1 MRQRRLTTERTCWSS
16 LIGCCVALAYV
27 GISHAADSA
36 PSPTEA
42 STQSSA
48 EPSFDVEAYDVD
60 GAAILPQ
67 VEIEKAVYAFMGP
80 GRTRDDVEHARAA
93 LEKAYHDRGYQS
105 VVVEVPAQTVADSV
119 VRLHVVEAAVGRLR
133 VTGSRYF
140 SPDFIR
146 TQTPALKEG
155 QVPDFN
161 AAQKQLADVNRLGD
175 RRVTPLLRAGQAPGT
190 VDVDLKV
197 SDTLPVHGS
206 VELNNDHSP
215 NTDPLR
221 LVATMHYDN
230 LWQLGHSASFTY
242 SVSPTNR
249 SNSEVFA
256 GSYLAPLWTTP
267 VSLLVYGYH
276 SNSNVAAIGGIDVL
290 GKGYTIGAR
299 AIIQLPN
306 LGSYAESLSAGVDF
320 KHNDQIVGV
329 LSPSYIDYFP
339 IGATYTLQESDAHGT
354 AKISLGVTA
363 GTRGLGSDL
372 VTVQENRYNATQN
385 FFRVN
390 LDASFSRELPKGFQG
405 FLRLDGQLAD
415 NPLVAAEQFAGGGLS
430 SVRGYLQAEA
440 IGDQGLSGGLELR
453 SPSLARF
460 FGGYV
465 DELRVYT
472 FLDGSVV
479 QVLSPL
485 PEQTDFYDLYSAGI
499 GIRLQILKHLSGEAN
514 LAFPLTDG
522 PTTRAD
528 RPRAAFSVKTE
539 F

>member
-1 MRQRRLTTERTCWSS
+1 MV
-16 LIGCCVALAYV
+16 GCCAVLASV
-27 GISHAADSA
+27 GISHAAESASA
-36 PSPTEA
+36 PAETSAQTSADPT
-42 STQSSA
+42 
-48 EPSFDVEAYDVD
+48 FDVEAYDVD
-60 GAAILPQ
+60 GSTILPQ
-67 VEIEKAVYAFMGP
+67 MEIEKAVYPFMGP
-80 GRTRDDVEHARAA
+80 GRTREDVEHARAA

-175 RRVTPLLRAGQAPGT
+175 RRVTPLLRAGQTPGT

-197 SDTLPVHGS
+197 SDTLPVHAS

-290 GKGYTIGAR
+290 GKGYTVGAR
-299 AIIQLPN
+299 AVIQLPN
-306 LGSYAESLSAGVDF
+306 LGSYAESLSAGVDY
-320 KHNDQIVGV
+320 KHNNQVEGS
-329 LSPSYIDYFP
+329 LPPSYIDYFP
-339 IGATYTLQESDAHGT
+339 LSATYTLQESDAHGT
-354 AKISLGVTA
+354 AKVSLGVTA

-372 VTVQENRYNATQN
+372 YTVQQNRYNATQN

-440 IGDQGLSGGLELR
+440 IGDQGFSGGLELR
-453 SPSLARF
+453 SPSLARY

-485 PEQTDFYDLYSAGI
+485 PEQTDFYDLYSAGV

-522 PTTRAD
+522 PITRAD